1 MPRTSKDNTN
11 NKDNKDFENLI
22 DENQN
27 INYSNITKI
36 FENNTSQLQKLENQ
50 LLLLN
55 DNINSI
61 LKNIVEY
68 KKKNDKYINIINN
81 KIPNKRKLEEQL
93 ENNSNKKL
101 KKENTKENKKANTK
115 LNTKSK
121 IKQKNKDNS
130 GNKLKN
136 KLCNQ
141 KYKISDKMNIFV
153 NGEIVSNYTSN
164 LHILNQRINK
174 YINERALQDKDNLKN
189 IRLDEKLKKLFRLKR
204 KFLSINDLHIHILKH
219 IEIL

>member
-1 MPRTSKDNTN
+1 MTKTTKDNTN

-22 DENQN
+22 DENKN
-27 INYSNITKI
+27 INHLNITKI

-50 LLLLN
+50 ILLLN

-93 ENNSNKKL
+93 ENNSKKKL

-115 LNTKSK
+115 LNPKSK
-121 IKQKNKDNS
+121 IKQKTEGNS

-136 KLCNQ
+136 KLCN
-141 KYKISDKMNIFV
+141 KEYKISDKMNIFV
-153 NGEIVSNYTSN
+153 NGKIVSNYTSN
-164 LHILNQRINK
+164 LHRLKQMINN
-174 YINERALQDKDNLKN
+174 YINEKELQDKDNLKN
-189 IRLDEKLKKLFRLKR
+189 IRLDDKLKKLFRLKR